1 MLKILACHNYYLI
14 RGGEDQSYEDE
25 VQLLRSKGHEV
36 VTYTENSA
44 TITSGMAVASRLIW
58 SRETFRKLTEV
69 VRREKPDV
77 VHFTN
82 TFPLISLSG
91 PAAAH
96 GSGVPVVASMR
107 NYRSLCAGA
116 YFLRDGKVCEKCLGR
131 SGSLPA
137 IIHKCYRESRLSSIA
152 LAGVIAWQRTTKQ
165 WERQIDIFYTPS
177 DFARAKLIQGGFPS
191 ERILVKPN
199 FVQND
204 PAPGSGEGGFALFA
218 GRLSP
223 EKGLDVILSAWK
235 SDSTL
240 PPLRIVGEGPLES
253 VAVKAAGQDSRIRY
267 LGKLSHA
274 QLLDEMGQ
282 AAFLLMTSIWY
293 ETFGRTMVEA
303 YSKSTPVIASNMG
316 CMAELVQDG
325 KTGFLFEPGNSK
337 ALADAI
343 HKYLGQPELVPDFRN
358 QCRQIFEAKY
368 MPERNYELLK
378 HIYQTA
384 IDFRKSN
391 SQS

>member
-14 RGGEDQSYEDE
+14 RGGEDQSFEDE

-44 TITSGMAVASRLIW
+44 SITSGIAVASRLTW
-58 SRETFRKLTEV
+58 SRDTFRKLTEV
-69 VRREKPDV
+69 VRKEAPDI

-116 YFLRDGKVCEKCLGR
+116 YFLRDGKICEKCLGR

-165 WERQIDIFYTPS
+165 WERHIDLFYTPS
-177 DFARAKLIQGGFPS
+177 EFARAKLIQGGFPS
-191 ERILVKPN
+191 DRILVKPN

-204 PAPGSGEGGFALFA
+204 PAVGDGQGGYVLFA

-235 SDSTL
+235 SDLSL
-240 PPLRIVGEGPLES
+240 PPLRIAGEGPLEGI
-253 VAVKAAGQDSRIRY
+253 AIKAASEDPRIRY
-267 LGKLSHA
+267 LGKLSHG
-274 QLLDEMGQ
+274 QLLDEMGR
-282 AAFLLMTSIWY
+282 AGCLLMTSIWY

-303 YSKSTPVIASNMG
+303 YSKGTPVIASNMG

-325 KTGFLFEPGNSK
+325 RTGFLFEPGNST
-337 ALADAI
+337 ALANAV
-343 HKYLGQPELVPDFRN
+343 HRFLGQPELIPSFRSR
-358 QCRQIFEAKY
+358 CRQAFVDKY
-368 MPERNYELLK
+368 TPERNYELLSQL
-378 HIYQTA
+378 YQTA
-384 IDFRKSN
+384 IDLRKST
-391 SQS
+391 QLA